1 MTIKY
6 DKLFAKLKAEKI
18 TQTVFK
24 QEAKISANTL
34 VKLLHNES
42 ITTDSICKICD
53 FFCCMPDEIMEFI
66 PEPDYNEKRQ
76 AKQEIKAQMAEL
88 QAKLN
93 AMQ

>member
-1 MTIKY
+1 MTVKY
-6 DKLFAKLKAEKI
+6 DKLFEKLKAEKI
-18 TQTVFK
+18 TQAIFK
-24 QEAKISANTL
+24 SNANISSATL
-34 VKLLHNES
+34 MKLLHNES
-42 ITTDSICKICD
+42 VTIDTICKICD